1 MEEEKSGTRLPEM
14 GYMYEYDTDTG
25 AAGASAAVQ
34 LICKGVTALGGWEK
48 RGLELMAIGKS
59 TPTGGQ
65 QIYRWVKREFKSI
78 YGNVKGILK
87 VLIVVGKEKW
97 L

>member
-34 LICKGVTALGGWEK
+34 LICKGVTALGG
-48 RGLELMAIGKS
+48 
-59 TPTGGQ
+59 
-65 QIYRWVKREFKSI
+65 
-78 YGNVKGILK
+78 
-87 VLIVVGKEKW
+87 
-97 L
+97 